1 MSKQKRHWSSA
12 AIVAISCSV
21 LVAAAPGLARDRSE
35 MKAEMAEAVEAAF
48 TDADVDGSATL
59 DTAEFA
65 QFHTILE
72 QRRAEARFDRL
83 DADSDGAVSLQ
94 EIKDGRRMGRHG
106 KRDCRGGF

>member
-1 MSKQKRHWSSA
+1 MSKRKRNWSA
-12 AIVAISCSV
+12 AIVVIGCSV

-35 MKAEMAEAVEAAF
+35 MKEKMAEAVQAAF
-48 TDADVDGSATL
+48 TEADGDGSTTL

-83 DADSDGAVSLQ
+83 DTDGDGAVSLQ
-94 EIKDGRRMGRHG
+94 EIKDGRPMGRHG
-106 KRDCRGGF
+106 KKDCRGGL